1 MVRCV
6 TLGRMAEPEI
16 IVGGL
21 CRPNF
26 SGAGRRR
33 RQGAAIVAAVL
44 SVLTLAAMIL
54 LEASWPLRLLLGLP
68 VGGAVIAG
76 LQVRRNTCVA
86 HAATGVF
93 ENEDLSTTRV
103 EEAIAAESRRV
114 AATIWRDG
122 IVAAALGA
130 SLGAASAWLR

>member
-1 MVRCV
+1 MSEAEIA
-6 TLGRMAEPEI
+6 LGAS
-16 IVGGL
+16 

-33 RQGAAIVAAVL
+33 RRNAAIAAAVIAA
-44 SVLTLAAMIL
+44 LTLGAFIAL
-54 LEASWPLRLLLGLP
+54 DVSWPMRLLLGLP
-68 VGGAVIAG
+68 VGGAVISE

-93 ENEDLSTTRV
+93 ENDDMSTTKV
-103 EEAIAAESRRV
+103 DEDFAAASRKV

-122 IVAAALGA
+122 ILAAVGAAL
-130 SLGAASAWLR
+130 LGAATAWIV